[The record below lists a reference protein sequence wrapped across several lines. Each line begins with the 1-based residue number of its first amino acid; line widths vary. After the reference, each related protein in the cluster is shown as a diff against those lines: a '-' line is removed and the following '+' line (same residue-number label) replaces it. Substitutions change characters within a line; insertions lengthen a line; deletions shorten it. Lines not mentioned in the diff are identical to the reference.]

1 MSLVAESGL
10 KNKQKNKE
18 QFVFVWEVKVF
29 CVCVRGC
36 GSSRAQVW
44 GSLCWLWLLS
54 VVRTRLSSN
63 ISGLLEREGEREL
76 LSFIPSPPQT
86 PVLCLYSSSQISLVY
101 DSSRFIWPLIRQETA
116 AREPASLILS
126 HPHPRTALIFIYN
139 CINDAIPVVLMV
151 CLLRGKKTLAYIFG
165 EETRLLYEICHVCHV
180 RV

>member
-1 MSLVAESGL
+1 MSVGVGAAGL
-10 KNKQKNKE
+10 RFE
-18 QFVFVWEVKVF
+18 DP
-29 CVCVRGC
+29 CVDFDCSQSYVHDSHPTFQAYWRERER
-36 GSSRAQVW
+36 GSS
-44 GSLCWLWLLS
+44 SP
-54 VVRTRLSSN
+54 SS
-63 ISGLLEREGEREL
+63 
-76 LSFIPSPPQT
+76 PPPPQT

>member
-1 MSLVAESGL
+1 MGSEGVLRVCPWVWEQPGSGL
-10 KNKQKNKE
+10 RIPVLTLIALSRTYTTLIQHFRPIGE
-18 QFVFVWEVKVF
+18 
-29 CVCVRGC
+29 RG
-36 GSSRAQVW
+36 
-44 GSLCWLWLLS
+44 
-54 VVRTRLSSN
+54 
-63 ISGLLEREGEREL
+63 REGAPL
-76 LSFIPSPPQT
+76 LHPPLPQT

-180 RV
+180 RL